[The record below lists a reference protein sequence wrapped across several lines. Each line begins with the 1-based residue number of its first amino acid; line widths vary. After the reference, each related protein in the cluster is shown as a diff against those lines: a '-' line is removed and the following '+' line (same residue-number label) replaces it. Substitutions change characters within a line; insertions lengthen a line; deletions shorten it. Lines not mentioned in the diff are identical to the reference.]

1 MFSRPPEPICYAP
14 PMEPYL
20 EVLHCDDDIL
30 VLAKPSGLL
39 SVPGKAPEHSDCLEQ
54 RAREAYP
61 NATTVHRLDKDTS
74 GVMVMALNRKAHR
87 HLGLQFEKRMTGK
100 LYIARVWGNVAQDN
114 GKIDLPLICDWPN
127 RPRQM
132 VDHERGKSAQTDWK
146 VLEREASATR
156 LHLTPH
162 TGRSHQLRVHMLA
175 LGHPILGDVLYA
187 QGDALTAAERLQ
199 LHAAELSFFHP
210 HDGRRCTFTVECSF

>member
-87 HLGLQFEKRMTGK
+87 HLGLQFEKVQE
-100 LYIARVWGNVAQDN
+100 Y
-114 GKIDLPLICDWPN
+114 
-127 RPRQM
+127 
-132 VDHERGKSAQTDWK
+132 S
-146 VLEREASATR
+146 SATSSSGYYVYSISSS
-156 LHLTPH
+156 LHKPLMQIPLT
-162 TGRSHQLRVHMLA
+162 T
-175 LGHPILGDVLYA
+175 
-187 QGDALTAAERLQ
+187 
-199 LHAAELSFFHP
+199 
-210 HDGRRCTFTVECSF
+210 